1 MSTIKIKTSHAV
13 ETEHEIQIPSY
24 YKGIAHA
31 FKIVSPDKCLKV
43 YFGYYKEERGVELA
57 GISQIFSLS
66 KPAEPCTA
74 EEFETIFMEA
84 MVTLGEIAEN
94 GIVIE
99 NQIET
104 I

>member
-1 MSTIKIKTSHAV
+1 MDTILITSQHTV
-13 ETEHEIQIPSY
+13 ETQHEIELPAY
-24 YKGIAHA
+24 YKGPAHA
-31 FKIVSPDKCLKV
+31 YKIISKDKAIRV
-43 YFGYYKEERGVELA
+43 YYGWNKHERSV
-57 GISQIFSLS
+57 GIESSSQVFSGS
-66 KPAEPCTA
+66 AAAVPCSQN
-74 EEFETIFMEA
+74 EFETIFMDA